1 MREYPNTIQQ
11 SLEKDEAFNQ
21 ELQAAIVKKFNDT
34 EIFLVTDKV
43 EAKIFNNPETSSRY
57 LAVKNV
63 EQQKITVY
71 EEQVSSWNKKEPF
84 KYGISTLQEQ
94 GKVYSN
100 KVYTFI
106 LNSKNKVEDDVSDDE
121 IDGLLTALENI
132 KDYSK
137 EKAQELFEKLKRHM
151 KRESNDPD
159 YFVSS
164 SPYNIKQ
171 FSAFFGVER
180 SNDFWI
186 QLSTPLNSLIDK
198 KVSEYSI
205 AIKYFFDVAKE
216 QSFNEKNKF
225 TFNDLDNHLWKKG
238 NGIAFDDQ
246 NLGFLCLKQDDTYQN
261 FTIYC
266 YDIEG
271 NNCKSNSTLNK
282 LIKDLKENG
291 EKLIDNVALK
301 VENGKATFVDNAL
314 IYCLDLDILCTKNAM
329 VSDGYGEPTY
339 PVDLY
344 SYAYQLSYYQKQYKL
359 SEMEFLQQAILTLGS
374 GFEYDSKNGR
384 FFDDGVIYSPD
395 VVGYKLEKDNHLQS
409 IYGYPANFDNLDP
422 SWTSAVERL
431 LKTLKEDRPQPII
444 VDGEKEKEDKLNEII
459 QFYEKKVAGF
469 SSKKIKP

>member
-1 MREYPNTIQQ
+1 
-11 SLEKDEAFNQ
+11 
-21 ELQAAIVKKFNDT
+21 
-34 EIFLVTDKV
+34 
-43 EAKIFNNPETSSRY
+43 
-57 LAVKNV
+57 
-63 EQQKITVY
+63 
-71 EEQVSSWNKKEPF
+71 
-84 KYGISTLQEQ
+84 
-94 GKVYSN
+94 
-100 KVYTFI
+100 
-106 LNSKNKVEDDVSDDE
+106 
-121 IDGLLTALENI
+121 
-132 KDYSK
+132 
-137 EKAQELFEKLKRHM
+137 M